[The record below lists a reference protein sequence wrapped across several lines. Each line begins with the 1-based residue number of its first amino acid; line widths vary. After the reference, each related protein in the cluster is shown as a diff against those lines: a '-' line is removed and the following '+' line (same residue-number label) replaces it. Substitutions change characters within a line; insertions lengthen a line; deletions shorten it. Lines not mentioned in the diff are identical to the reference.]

1 MNDKLKLIVILL
13 VLGLLIACAYIAYQ
27 LLADGNAPDSLAG
40 QDSTASYTAPD
51 FKVVSLSGQ
60 EVSLSDYLGKPVV
73 INFWASWCPPCKQE
87 LPDFDS
93 VYAEY
98 RDRVEFMM
106 VNVTD
111 GMQETEKSAR
121 DYLSGQSFG
130 FPVYLD
136 LYLQGSYA
144 YRVSSLP
151 ATYFVD
157 ADGELVTYAVGM
169 IDAATIKK
177 GIGMILK

>member
-1 MNDKLKLIVILL
+1 M
-13 VLGLLIACAYIAYQ
+13 
-27 LLADGNAPDSLAG
+27 
-40 QDSTASYTAPD
+40 
-51 FKVVSLSGQ
+51 
-60 EVSLSDYLGKPVV
+60 V

-130 FPVYLD
+130 LPVYLD
-136 LYLQGSYA
+136 LYRQGAYA

-157 ADGELVTYAVGM
+157 ADGNLVTYAVGM
-169 IDAATIKK
+169 IDAATLKK